1 MAKHSGM
8 TARTLLASAVLG
20 LVSVGAATAVSAADG
35 AADQE
40 KVHCYGINS
49 CKGTG
54 DCSGKG
60 HACAGHNACAGQG
73 HINLPKDVCLRIK
86 GGHLVAKEGEEG

>member
-1 MAKHSGM
+1 MA
-8 TARTLLASAVLG
+8 TRTGQASKALVAAAVAGLLTL
-20 LVSVGAATAVSAADG
+20 SVAGSAAQAAEG
-35 AADQE
+35 ADAD
-40 KVHCYGINS
+40 KVHCYGINK

-60 HACAGHNACAGQG
+60 HQCAGHNKCAGKG

-86 GGHLVAKEGEEG
+86 GGHLTPKKGEEG

>member
-1 MAKHSGM
+1 MAIRSGNM
-8 TARTLLASAVLG
+8 SKLLLVSAVAG
-20 LVSVGAATAVSAADG
+20 LLTVSAATA
-35 AADQE
+35 ADQPAAGDGE
-40 KVHCYGINS
+40 KLHCYGINK

-60 HACAGHNACAGQG
+60 HQCAGHNKCAGKG

-86 GGHLVAKEGEEG
+86 GGHLKPKASEEG

>member
-1 MAKHSGM
+1 MATRSANMSKALLVSAIAG
-8 TARTLLASAVLG
+8 LLAVN
-20 LVSVGAATAVSAADG
+20 AASAADQPAQG
-35 AADQE
+35 EGD
-40 KVHCYGINS
+40 KVHCYGINK

-60 HACAGHNACAGQG
+60 HQCAGHNKCAGKG

-86 GGHLVAKEGEEG
+86 GGHLQPKPGEEG

>member
-1 MAKHSGM
+1 MARRSGI
-8 TARTLLASAVLG
+8 TATTLLLSAVAG
-20 LVSVGAATAVSAADG
+20 LVSLGTAVAAFAADT
-35 AADQE
+35 AVEE

-60 HACAGHNACAGQG
+60 HSCAGHNACAGQG

>member
-1 MAKHSGM
+1 MATRSSKLSAM
-8 TARTLLASAVLG
+8 LVASAVAG
-20 LVSVGAATAVSAADG
+20 LLAASAGLAQ
-35 AADQE
+35 AAEGTDD
-40 KVHCYGINS
+40 KVHCYGINK

-60 HACAGHNACAGQG
+60 HQCAGHNACKGKG

-86 GGHLVAKEGEEG
+86 GGHLTPKAGEEG

>member
-1 MAKHSGM
+1 MATRSGNM
-8 TARTLLASAVLG
+8 SKLLLVSAVAG
-20 LVSVGAATAVSAADG
+20 LLTTVSAAN
-35 AADQE
+35 AADEPAQGGGD
-40 KVHCYGINS
+40 KVHCYGINK

-60 HACAGHNACAGQG
+60 HQCAGHNQCAGKG

-86 GGHLVAKEGEEG
+86 GGHLQPRPGEEG

>member
-1 MAKHSGM
+1 MNRSKNGTLAAAVAGLM
-8 TARTLLASAVLG
+8 TLG
-20 LVSVGAATAVSAADG
+20 ALAATAAAD
-35 AADQE
+35 AEPE
-40 KVHCYGINS
+40 KVHCYGVNQ

-60 HACAGHNACAGQG
+60 HKCAGQNGCAGQG

-86 GGHLVAKEGEEG
+86 GGHLTAAPGEEG

>member
-1 MAKHSGM
+1 MAKRSGI
-8 TARTLLASAVLG
+8 TGRALLTSAVIG
-20 LVSVGAATAVSAADG
+20 LVSVAGATALAAD
-35 AADQE
+35 APADQE

-86 GGHLVAKEGEEG
+86 GGHLVAKQGEEG

>member
-1 MAKHSGM
+1 MNRHSKV
-8 TARTLLASAVLG
+8 LLAAA
-20 LVSVGAATAVSAADG
+20 VGALLAGGNAAVAADD
-35 AADQE
+35 AKADE
-40 KVHCYGINS
+40 KVHCYGINK

-60 HACAGHNACAGQG
+60 HDCAGHNACAGQG

-86 GGHLVAKEGEEG
+86 GGHLTPKEGEQG